1 MSLRYAI
8 IGVEGPHD
16 QAFVGKVLEKLFEFK
31 RFNGK
36 KSELDTFWENFIP
49 TYPKNGDLYKRL
61 DMPSILFTDNL
72 SVAIYAGGGTT
83 LGQNLRATIQNH
95 SKYKTDI
102 AAFGIVV
109 DSDRNSP
116 DKVAKLYCDCFQE
129 QFPNFPEQAGNV
141 NIDSLPHTGIYVLPD
156 NINQGVLDTLLCMCG
171 EIAYPE
177 YINRAS
183 SYIASFSEQERKE
196 LEWSPFDH
204 EKALI
209 ATVVSVLMPGQTN
222 TSSVARNKWISTQTN
237 DRVPAFTKFV
247 EFIQRLLDLQ
257 VD

>member
-1 MSLRYAI
+1 MSLRYGI

-16 QAFVGKVLEKLFEFK
+16 QAFVGKVLEKLFQFK

-36 KSELDTFWENFIP
+36 KSDLDPFWENFIP

-61 DMPSILFTDNL
+61 DMPSILFTQSI

-83 LGQNLRATIQNH
+83 LGQYLYAIIQNH

-109 DSDRNSP
+109 DSDRKP
-116 DKVAKLYCDCFQE
+116 PEQVAKLYYDCFQE
-129 QFPNFPEQAGNV
+129 QFPNFPQQAGNV
-141 NIDSLPHTGIYVLPD
+141 NVDSSPHTGIYVLPD
-156 NINQGVLDTLLCMCG
+156 NINQGVLDTLLCSCG

-177 YINRAS
+177 YMNRAS
-183 SYIASFSEQERKE
+183 TYIASFSNQERKD
-196 LEWSPFDH
+196 LEWAPFDH

-209 ATVVSVLMPGQTN
+209 ATIVSVLMPGQTN
-222 TSSVARNKWISTQTN
+222 TSSIARNKWVSLQTN

-247 EFIQRLLDLQ
+247 EFIKLLLDLQ
-257 VD
+257 ID